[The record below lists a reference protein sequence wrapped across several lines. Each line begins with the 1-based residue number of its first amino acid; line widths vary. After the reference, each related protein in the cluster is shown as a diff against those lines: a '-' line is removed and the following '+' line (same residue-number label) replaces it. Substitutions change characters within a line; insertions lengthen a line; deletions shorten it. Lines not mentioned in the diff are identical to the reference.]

1 MHVSFVIYNLLAAL
15 AIVAFTLWVFAA
27 ATFFSFLAALVLI
40 TLLWTVWILPTL
52 VVSLATIL
60 VILWTI
66 LSALLLIFVTVS
78 VIVIIHNIPFFLK
91 NRLTLQISISYLEEH
106 WVEFVF

>member
-1 MHVSFVIYNLLAAL
+1 MHVSFVVYNLFAAL

-27 ATFFSFLAALVLI
+27 TTFFSFLAALILT
-40 TLLWTVWILPTL
+40 TLLWAIWILPTL

-78 VIVIIHNIPFFLK
+78 VIVIIHNIPFFK
-91 NRLTLQISISYLEEH
+91 KQINSTDSISYLEER
-106 WVEFVF
+106 WVEFAL